1 MAAEHL
7 YRTYIKKIMNN
18 KNACLTMK
26 NNLIRKYHT
35 INISKSNSYQKNKN
49 IEIKKNKDDIAK

>member
-1 MAAEHL
+1 
-7 YRTYIKKIMNN
+7 MNN
-18 KNACLTMK
+18 KNAFLTMK
-26 NNLIRKYHT
+26 NNLIWKYHT